1 MNISSV
7 VLSSLNQARAKLDS
21 IAQRVAAGPVDTVDL
36 SNEAVSLIQTKN
48 EFSANIRSLETE
60 DDLNKLAL
68 TLPE

>member
-7 VLSSLNQARAKLDS
+7 VLSSLNQASAKLDS

-48 EFSANIRSLETE
+48 EFSANIRLLGTA

-68 TLPE
+68 NLPE

>member
-7 VLSSLNQARAKLDS
+7 VLSSLNQASAKLDS
-21 IAQRVAAGPVDTVDL
+21 IAQRVAAEPVDTVDL

-48 EFSANIRSLETE
+48 EFSANIRLSKIA

-68 TLPE
+68 KLPE